1 MTSTVLDL
9 INEGFFKDTETILIA
24 VFVALIIQIVR
35 RRTKIAICDAT
46 FELQRYF
53 YNNIPENFTI
63 FIKIHEVNGFLHFFR
78 YYIKVEILYDRNSI
92 YIEDSP
98 AFKFPWQVHRYKEQL
113 MKMSPFDLCTKAHNK
128 YLEKVIDNLDGET
141 NG

>member
-9 INEGFFKDTETILIA
+9 IDEGFFGDVETIMIA
-24 VFVALIIQIVR
+24 FFVFLMIQIAR
-35 RRTKIAICDAT
+35 RKTKIAICDDT
-46 FELQRYF
+46 FELQKYF

-63 FIKIHEVNGFLHFFR
+63 FIKIHEVRGFWHFFR
-78 YYIKVEILYDRNSI
+78 YYIKVEILLDKNSI

-98 AFKFPWQVHRYKEQL
+98 AFKFPYQVHRYKEEL
-113 MKMSPFDLCTKAHNK
+113 MKMTPFDLCTKAHNK
-128 YLEKVIDNLDGET
+128 YMEKVIDNLDGET

>member
-9 INEGFFKDTETILIA
+9 INEGFFGDVETILIA
-24 VFVALIIQIVR
+24 VFVALLIQIVR
-35 RRTKIAICDAT
+35 RRIKIAICDVT

-63 FIKIHEVNGFLHFFR
+63 FIKIHEVKGFWHFFR

>member
-9 INEGFFKDTETILIA
+9 IDAGFFSDTEAIMIA
-24 VFVALIIQIVR
+24 FFVFLMIQIVR
-35 RRTKIAICDAT
+35 RKTKIAICDDT
-46 FELQRYF
+46 FELQKYF

-63 FIKIHEVNGFLHFFR
+63 FIKIHEVKGFWHFFR
-78 YYIKVEILYDRNSI
+78 YYIKVEILFESNSI

-98 AFKFPWQVHRYKEQL
+98 AVKLPYQVHRYKEQM
-113 MKMSPFDLCTKAHNK
+113 MKMTPFDLCTKAHNK
-128 YLEKVIDNLDGET
+128 YMEKVIDNLDGET

>member
-9 INEGFFKDTETILIA
+9 INEGFFKDTESILIA
-24 VFVALIIQIVR
+24 VFVALMIQIVR
-35 RRTKIAICDAT
+35 RKTKIAICDDT
-46 FELQRYF
+46 FDLQKYF

-63 FIKIHEVNGFLHFFR
+63 FIKIHEVKGFWHFFR

-98 AFKFPWQVHRYKEQL
+98 VFKFPWQVHRYKEQL

>member
-1 MTSTVLDL
+1 MVSTVLDL

-24 VFVALIIQIVR
+24 VFVSLIIQIVR
-35 RRTKIAICDAT
+35 RRTKIAICDVT

-63 FIKIHEVNGFLHFFR
+63 FIKIHEVNGFWHFFR

-98 AFKFPWQVHRYKEQL
+98 TFKFPWQVRRYKEQM
-113 MKMSPFDLCTKAHNK
+113 MKMTPFDLCTKAHNK

>member
-1 MTSTVLDL
+1 MTSTVLYL
-9 INEGFFKDTETILIA
+9 INEGFFGDVETVMIA
-24 VFVALIIQIVR
+24 VFVAIMIQIVR
-35 RRTKIAICDAT
+35 RKTKIAISDDT
-46 FELQRYF
+46 FELQKYF

-63 FIKIHEVNGFLHFFR
+63 FIKIHEVKGFWHFFR

-98 AFKFPWQVHRYKEQL
+98 AFKFPWQVHRYKKQL
-113 MKMSPFDLCTKAHNK
+113 MKMTPFDLCTKAHNK
-128 YLEKVIDNLDGET
+128 YLEKVIDNLNGET

>member
-1 MTSTVLDL
+1 MTSTILDL
-9 INEGFFKDTETILIA
+9 IDAGFFDDVEMVLVAFFIFL
-24 VFVALIIQIVR
+24 VFKIIQSKTR
-35 RRTKIAICDAT
+35 IAICDDT
-46 FELQRYF
+46 FDLQKYF
-53 YNNIPENFTI
+53 YNNIPENITI
-63 FIKIHEVNGFLHFFR
+63 FIKIHEVKGFWHFFR

-98 AFKFPWQVHRYKEQL
+98 VFKTASQCHRYKEQM
-113 MKMSPFDLCTKAHNK
+113 MKMTPFDLCTKAHNK

>member
-9 INEGFFKDTETILIA
+9 INEGFFKDTESILIA
-24 VFVALIIQIVR
+24 VFVALMIQIVR
-35 RRTKIAICDAT
+35 RKTKIAICDDT
-46 FELQRYF
+46 FDLQKYF

-63 FIKIHEVNGFLHFFR
+63 FIKIHEVKGFWHFFR

-92 YIEDSP
+92 HIEDSP
-98 AFKFPWQVHRYKEQL
+98 VFKFPWQVHRYKEQL

>member
-9 INEGFFKDTETILIA
+9 IDAGFFDDVEAVLIA
-24 VFVALIIQIVR
+24 FFVFFIFKIIQGK
-35 RRTKIAICDAT
+35 TKIAICDDT
-46 FELQRYF
+46 YDLQKYF

-63 FIKIHEVNGFLHFFR
+63 FIKIHEVKGFWHFFR
-78 YYIKVEILYDRNSI
+78 YYIKVEILFESNSI

-98 AFKFPWQVHRYKEQL
+98 AFKLPYQVHRYKEQM
-113 MKMSPFDLCTKAHNK
+113 MKMTLFDLCTKAHNK
-128 YLEKVIDNLDGET
+128 YMEKVIDNLDGET

>member
-9 INEGFFKDTETILIA
+9 IDAGFFDDVEAVLIA
-24 VFVALIIQIVR
+24 FFVFFMLKIIQGK
-35 RRTKIAICDAT
+35 TKTAICDDT
-46 FELQRYF
+46 FDLQKYF

-63 FIKIHEVNGFLHFFR
+63 FIKIHEVKGFWHFFR
-78 YYIKVEILYDRNSI
+78 YYIKVEILFDRNSI

-98 AFKFPWQVHRYKEQL
+98 AFKFPWQVHRYKEQM

-128 YLEKVIDNLDGET
+128 YLEKVIDNLDGEK

>member
-9 INEGFFKDTETILIA
+9 INEGFFKDTESILIA
-24 VFVALIIQIVR
+24 VFVALMIQIVR
-35 RRTKIAICDAT
+35 RKTKIAICDDT
-46 FELQRYF
+46 FDLQKYF
-53 YNNIPENFTI
+53 YNNILENFTI
-63 FIKIHEVNGFLHFFR
+63 FIKIHEVKGFWHFFR
-78 YYIKVEILYDRNSI
+78 YYIKVEILFDRNSI

-98 AFKFPWQVHRYKEQL
+98 AFKFPWQVHRYKEQM

>member
-9 INEGFFKDTETILIA
+9 IDAGFFDDVEAVLIA
-24 VFVALIIQIVR
+24 FFVFFMFKIIQGK
-35 RRTKIAICDAT
+35 TKTAICDDT
-46 FELQRYF
+46 FDLQKYF

-63 FIKIHEVNGFLHFFR
+63 FIKIHEVKGFWHFFR
-78 YYIKVEILYDRNSI
+78 YYIKVEILFDRNSI

-98 AFKFPWQVHRYKEQL
+98 AFKFPLQVHRYKEQL
-113 MKMSPFDLCTKAHNK
+113 MKMSPFDLCKKAHNK

>member
-9 INEGFFKDTETILIA
+9 IDAGFFDDVEAVLIA
-24 VFVALIIQIVR
+24 FFVFFMLKIIQGK
-35 RRTKIAICDAT
+35 TKTAICDDT
-46 FELQRYF
+46 FDLQKYF

-63 FIKIHEVNGFLHFFR
+63 FIKIHEVKGFWHFFR
-78 YYIKVEILYDRNSI
+78 YYIKVEILFDRNSI

-98 AFKFPWQVHRYKEQL
+98 AFKFPRQVHRYKEQL

>member
-1 MTSTVLDL
+1 MISTVLDL
-9 INEGFFKDTETILIA
+9 IDAGFFDDVEAVLI
-24 VFVALIIQIVR
+24 VFFVFFMLKIIQGK
-35 RRTKIAICDAT
+35 TKIAICDDT
-46 FELQRYF
+46 FDLQKYF

-63 FIKIHEVNGFLHFFR
+63 FIKIHEVKGFWHFFR
-78 YYIKVEILYDRNSI
+78 YYIKVEILFDRNSI

-113 MKMSPFDLCTKAHNK
+113 MKMTPFDLCTKAHNK